1 MSKIK
6 KITYAGLLTALAIII
21 PIQFSFLRIQMGPFT
36 ATIAAHVPIF
46 LSMLFGPWVAIA
58 VGLGSTIGFL
68 LTSSA
73 VVAARASSHI
83 VVGFVGSLL
92 VNRGMS
98 FRKVVLFTA
107 PIHGLIEAAAVIPFG
122 FTMYKVL
129 VVVGVGTVIHHFVDG
144 TLSYVLIKSLAKSG
158 RTKFAQNV

>member
-1 MSKIK
+1 MSKIR
-6 KITYAGLLTALAIII
+6 KITYAGLLTAMAIII
-21 PIQFSFLRIQMGPFT
+21 PIQFSFLKIQIGPFT
-36 ATIAAHVPIF
+36 ATIAAHVPLF

-58 VGLGSTIGFL
+58 VGLGSTLGFL
-68 LTSSA
+68 VTAPA

-92 VNRGMS
+92 IKRGMS
-98 FRKVVLFTA
+98 FRKVVLLTA
-107 PIHGLIEAAAVIPFG
+107 PIHGVIEALAVIPFG

-129 VVVGVGTVIHHFVDG
+129 IVVGVGTIIHHFVDG
-144 TLSYVLIKSLAKSG
+144 TLSYVLVRALEKSG